1 MPAAAI
7 VTRNR
12 QLAIVDDDPGALR
25 ALSFLLEL
33 DGYRVRA
40 FRSGAEFLEAA
51 CNDRPD
57 CLVVDQN
64 MPAMTGLEVAE
75 RLRGL
80 GATIP
85 VVMITATPSAWLA
98 LRAKELGIHG
108 IVEKP
113 IFGAEL
119 ADAIEG
125 CLGKADGADLRPAGK
140 APDSE

>member
-7 VTRNR
+7 FARNR

-51 CNDRPD
+51 RNERPD

-64 MPAMTGLEVAE
+64 MPAMTGLELAE

-98 LRAKELGIHG
+98 LRARELGIHG

-119 ADAIEG
+119 AEAIES
-125 CLGKADGADLRPAGK
+125 CLGSADGADFRPSGDT
-140 APDSE
+140 PSSD